1 MDAYWAEGRDI
12 GDPDVL
18 RELVAEAGLEDVD
31 GVLEG
36 DAYAER
42 VAVSTAQAQS
52 IGINGIPAFL
62 LDDRLLVLGAQPREV
77 FEQAFGQ
84 LAQA

>member
-1 MDAYWAEGRDI
+1 MDAYWAEGRNI

-18 RELVAEAGLEDVD
+18 RELAAEAGLDGVD
-31 GVLEG
+31 GVFGG
-36 DAYAER
+36 DAFAER